1 MENNPNKK
9 VNNLMYA
16 VVFMAFISTI
26 AILLIASVGA
36 NYLVDSKYDSR
47 SNRLVTTVKRG
58 SVLDRNHEV
67 LTYSEKNEDGYV
79 RISKYP
85 GLFSHVIGYV
95 DKKYGTTGL
104 ESLYNPELMGRGNAS
119 FMTKT
124 KNIILNEKTGDN
136 LVLALDL
143 KLQQK
148 SQALLKNF
156 NGAIVVSNPKTG
168 EILASYSNPTY
179 DERKLSEFINNENE
193 SSMLNRVQFGKYSP
207 GSVMKILTSINLLQ
221 NNFNENYE
229 DTGSIEIGDA
239 KIANYNNMR
248 YGTVDMKKAFAH
260 SLNTY
265 FVWANLKYL
274 ESFKNL
280 IDSVNKTISESS
292 IVPMAPIELS
302 LSDDEFSNAL
312 LGIGQGKVTLSPMI
326 LNIITES
333 VYNGGYF
340 YTPRYV
346 NSFETEDVK
355 MNKKLF
361 SKKIIMPFSEQ
372 IANQVKDYMKEVV
385 ATGTASGFG
394 LKNAGGKTGT
404 AELGNGKYNYF
415 FTGFY
420 ENEENPKCIT
430 IVLENCSNIGYNKT
444 VEIFKKLLMD

>member
-36 NYLVDSKYDSR
+36 EYLVDSKYDSR
-47 SNRLVTTVKRG
+47 SNRLVATVKRG
-58 SVLDRNHEV
+58 SILDRNHEV

-124 KNIILNEKTGDN
+124 KNIILNEKTGEN
-136 LVLALDL
+136 LILALDL

-193 SSMLNRVQFGKYSP
+193 SSMLNRVQFGRYSP

-326 LNIITES
+326 LNVITES

-355 MNKKLF
+355 INKKLF

>member
-47 SNRLVTTVKRG
+47 SNRLVATVKRG

-124 KNIILNEKTGDN
+124 KNIILNEKTGEN
-136 LVLALDL
+136 LILALDL

-193 SSMLNRVQFGKYSP
+193 SSMLNRVQFGRYSP
-207 GSVMKILTSINLLQ
+207 GSVMKILTSINLLK

-280 IDSVNKTISESS
+280 VDSVNKTISESS

>member
-47 SNRLVTTVKRG
+47 SNRLVATVKRG

-67 LTYSEKNEDGYV
+67 LTYSEKNEEGYV

-119 FMTKT
+119 FITKT
-124 KNIILNEKTGDN
+124 KNIILNEKTGEN
-136 LVLALDL
+136 LILALDL

-148 SQALLKNF
+148 SQSLLKNF

-193 SSMLNRVQFGKYSP
+193 SSMLNRVQFGRYSP

-280 IDSVNKTISESS
+280 VDSVNKTISESS

-355 MNKKLF
+355 INKKLF

-385 ATGTASGFG
+385 LTGTASGFG

>member
-47 SNRLVTTVKRG
+47 SNRLVATVKRG

-156 NGAIVVSNPKTG
+156 NGAIVISNPKTG

-280 IDSVNKTISESS
+280 VDSVNKTISESS
-292 IVPMAPIELS
+292 IVSMAPIELS

>member
-36 NYLVDSKYDSR
+36 EYLVDSKYDSR
-47 SNRLVTTVKRG
+47 SNRLVATVKRG
-58 SVLDRNHEV
+58 SVLDRNREV

-119 FMTKT
+119 FITKT
-124 KNIILNEKTGDN
+124 KNIILNEKTGEN
-136 LVLALDL
+136 LILALDL

-355 MNKKLF
+355 INKKLF

>member
-26 AILLIASVGA
+26 AILLISSVGA

-58 SVLDRNHEV
+58 SILDRNHEV
-67 LTYSEKNEDGYV
+67 LTYSEKNNDGYV

-85 GLFSHVIGYV
+85 GLFSHVIGYI

-104 ESLYNPELMGRGNAS
+104 ESAYNPELMGRGNAS
-119 FMTKT
+119 FMTKA

-136 LVLALDL
+136 LILSIDL
-143 KLQQK
+143 KLQQRA
-148 SQALLKNF
+148 QALLKNF

-179 DERKLSEFINNENE
+179 DERRLKEVINNENE

-207 GSVMKILTSINLLQ
+207 GSVMKILTSINLLE
-221 NNFNENYE
+221 NNFNEEYE
-229 DTGSIEIGDA
+229 DIGSIKIGDA

-346 NSFETEDVK
+346 NSFETADVK
-355 MNKKLF
+355 TKKKLF
-361 SKKIIMPFSEQ
+361 SKKIMMPFSEQ

-394 LKNAGGKTGT
+394 LKNSGGKTGT

-430 IVLENCSNIGYNKT
+430 IVLENCSNIGYNRT

>member
-47 SNRLVTTVKRG
+47 SNRLVATVKRG

-119 FMTKT
+119 FITKT
-124 KNIILNEKTGDN
+124 KNIILNEKTGEN
-136 LVLALDL
+136 LILALDL

-193 SSMLNRVQFGKYSP
+193 SSMLNRVQFGRYSP

>member
-47 SNRLVTTVKRG
+47 SNRLVATVKRG

-119 FMTKT
+119 FITKT
-124 KNIILNEKTGDN
+124 KNIILNEKTGEN
-136 LVLALDL
+136 LILALDL

-179 DERKLSEFINNENE
+179 DERRLSEFINNENE
-193 SSMLNRVQFGKYSP
+193 SSMLNRVQFGRYSP

-221 NNFNENYE
+221 KNFNENYE

-280 IDSVNKTISESS
+280 IDSVNKTISEGS

-355 MNKKLF
+355 INKKLF
-361 SKKIIMPFSEQ
+361 SKKIMMPFSEQ

>member
-36 NYLVDSKYDSR
+36 KYLVDSKYDSR
-47 SNRLVTTVKRG
+47 SNRLVATVKRG
-58 SVLDRNHEV
+58 SILDRNHEV

-193 SSMLNRVQFGKYSP
+193 SSMLNRVQFGRYSP

-302 LSDDEFSNAL
+302 LSDGEFSNAL

-355 MNKKLF
+355 INKKLF

>member
-47 SNRLVTTVKRG
+47 SNRLVATVKRG

-193 SSMLNRVQFGKYSP
+193 SSMLNRVQFGRYSP

-280 IDSVNKTISESS
+280 VDSVNKTISEGS

-355 MNKKLF
+355 INKKLF
-361 SKKIIMPFSEQ
+361 SKKIMMPFSEQ

>member
-47 SNRLVTTVKRG
+47 SNRLVATVKRG

-119 FMTKT
+119 FITKT
-124 KNIILNEKTGDN
+124 KNIILNEKTGEN
-136 LVLALDL
+136 LILALDL

-193 SSMLNRVQFGKYSP
+193 SSMLNRVQFGRYSP

-280 IDSVNKTISESS
+280 VDSVNKTISESS

-355 MNKKLF
+355 INKKLF